1 MPNPASPIRPPVL
14 SAGDTVAV
22 ISPSAGLTGV
32 FADRFQRGLAELHAR
47 FGVEVVMAPNAHR
60 DNGFLHDNPQ
70 ARIDDIHWALTEP
83 SVSALICAIGGD
95 DSVRLVPH
103 LDLDLV
109 RANPKVLMGYSDP
122 TVLHLVWRAAGVV
135 SFYGPGILAGFDEN
149 GGLWEHTEQSVRR
162 TLFGTE
168 PVGALHP
175 APGWTEEFLD
185 WTDEAAQRPRRR
197 VPNGGWTWL
206 GGDAVVE
213 GPLIGGC
220 LEVLAMAL
228 ASPVWPPAEAF
239 DGAVL
244 AFETSEEAPSVDQ
257 VKYFLRAIAG
267 GGAFERLAAV
277 LVGRPMHYSLKD
289 TWRQYETVAA
299 VAREFG
305 RPDLPIV
312 GGLDF
317 GHTVPHTVL
326 PFGLPVRVDPGEQTI
341 TLPESGVS
349 PR

>member
-1 MPNPASPIRPPVL
+1 MSNAPTPVRPPVL
-14 SAGDTVAV
+14 RAGDTVAV
-22 ISPSAGLTGV
+22 ISPSAGLTQV
-32 FADRFQRGLAELHAR
+32 FAPRFRRGITEVRER
-47 FGVEVVMAPNAHR
+47 FGVEVVLAPNAHR
-60 DNGFLHDNPQ
+60 DNAFLHGNPQ
-70 ARIDDIHWALTEP
+70 ARVDDIHWALTEP
-83 SVSALICAIGGD
+83 SVAALICAIGGD
-95 DSVRLVPH
+95 DSVRLVPR

-122 TVLHLVWRAAGVV
+122 TILHLVWRAAGVV

-162 TLFGTE
+162 TLFSTK

-175 APGWTEEFLD
+175 APEWTEEFLD
-185 WTDEAAQRPRRR
+185 WHDESQQRLRRR

-206 GGDAVVE
+206 GGDAVVQ
-213 GPLIGGC
+213 GPLVGGC

-228 ASPVWPPAEAF
+228 ASPVWPPAAAF

-244 AFETSEEAPSVDQ
+244 AFETSEEAPPVDQ
-257 VKYFLRAIAG
+257 VTYVLRAMGAA
-267 GGAFERLAAV
+267 GAFDALGAV
-277 LVGRPMHYSLKD
+277 LVGRPMHYSLRD
-289 TWRQYETVAA
+289 TWRQYETVVA

-305 RPDLPIV
+305 RPDLPVV

-326 PFGLPVRVDPGEQTI
+326 PFGMPVRIDPGARTI
-341 TLPESGVS
+341 TLPEAGV
-349 PR
+349 R